1 MFIRATTIG
10 TTKNGS
16 HRITHR
22 LVENSRHGQKVKQ
35 KTLPLAT
42 TSFDGPD
49 NMTIHIR
56 KTATPDEIQTK
67 VYQDMGLSLP
77 PRNVRK
83 SVVWLGIDTVQGGI
97 KPARHSEHDWGAQV
111 PEVQLR
117 SAPWFFTPLFLLA
130 FDHFMLKMG

>member
-10 TTKNGS
+10 TTKDGS
-16 HRITHR
+16 HRVTQR
-22 LVENSRHGQKVKQ
+22 LVENQRHGPQVKQ
-35 KTLPLAT
+35 KTLPLTT

-49 NMTIHIR
+49 NTTIHIR

-83 SVVWLGIDTVQGGI
+83 SVV
-97 KPARHSEHDWGAQV
+97 
-111 PEVQLR
+111 
-117 SAPWFFTPLFLLA
+117 
-130 FDHFMLKMG
+130 